1 MKSNQTSRRD
11 FVKGCAAAGA
21 SMLLG
26 SGAMPGRAFAS
37 KGERPNVVLIVA
49 DDHGL
54 DAVGCYGDPVVRTP
68 NLDRLAAEGVRFTH
82 AFCTTASCSA
92 SRSVILTGLH
102 NHANGQYGHEHSYHH
117 FISFANVKSLPV
129 LLAEAGYRTARI
141 GKYHVA
147 PEDVYRFE
155 SALPGDSRS
164 PVQMAENCRDFVAG
178 NDARPFFLYFCTS
191 DPHRGGGRAEDLP
204 YKPDRFGNRPKGYPG
219 VKEVKYDPKDVVVPA
234 FLPDIPEC
242 RAELAQYYQSVS
254 RADQGVGRLIEVL
267 KQTGKYDNTL
277 IIYISDNGIAFP
289 GAKTTL
295 YEPGMR
301 LPCLVRSPY
310 QKRRGLICNAM
321 ITWADLAP
329 TILDFAG
336 ALSEKAIFHGRS
348 FKSVLGEESPKG
360 LPAGSMAGSDEI
372 YASHTFHEITMYYPM
387 RVVRG
392 RRYKLI
398 WNIAHGLSYPFAS
411 DLWESCTWQAT
422 LQSGAKYYGK
432 RSVEAY
438 LHRPKFELYDLQ
450 QDPNEVQNLADSPD
464 HANVLAELKAKLKD
478 FQSRTNDPWIIKWQH
493 E

>member
-1 MKSNQTSRRD
+1 MNRRD
-11 FVKGCAAAGA
+11 FIKGCVVGVSALA
-21 SMLLG
+21 G
-26 SGAMPGRAFAS
+26 SGLESSRAFAS
-37 KGERPNVVLIVA
+37 EGKKPNVVLIVA

-54 DAVGCYGDPVVRTP
+54 DAVGCYGNPVVKTP

-92 SRSVILTGLH
+92 SRSVILTGLY

-117 FISFANVKSLPV
+117 FISFDNIKSLPV
-129 LLAEAGYRTARI
+129 LMKEAGYRTARI

-147 PEDVYRFE
+147 PEGVYKFE

-164 PVQMAENCRDFVAG
+164 PVGMAENCNDFIAS

-191 DPHRGGGRAEDLP
+191 DPHRGGGVAEDLP

-219 VKEVKYDPKDVVVPA
+219 VKEVKFDPKDVVVPA
-234 FLPDIPEC
+234 FLPDSPQC

-254 RADQGVGRLIEVL
+254 RVDQGVGRLIEVL
-267 KQTGKYDNTL
+267 RDAGKYDNTI
-277 IIYISDNGIAFP
+277 IIYISDNGVAFA

-295 YEPGMR
+295 YEPGMN
-301 LPCLVRSPY
+301 LPCLVRSPHP
-310 QKRRGLICNAM
+310 KKRGLVCNAM
-321 ITWADLAP
+321 ITWADLTP

-336 ALSEKAIFHGRS
+336 ALSGKTKFHGRS
-348 FKSVLGEESPKG
+348 FKSVLDQESPKG
-360 LPAGSMAGSDEI
+360 LPAIRLAGWDEI

-387 RVVRG
+387 RVVRQ
-392 RRYKLI
+392 RRFKLI

-411 DLWESCTWQAT
+411 DLWESATWQAT

-438 LHRPKFELYDLQ
+438 LHRPEFELYDLQ
-450 QDPNEVQNLADSPD
+450 QDPDEVQNLADSPE
-464 HANVLAELKAKLKD
+464 HANVLAELKTKLKA
-478 FQSRTNDPWIIKWQH
+478 FQSRTNDPWIVKWQH